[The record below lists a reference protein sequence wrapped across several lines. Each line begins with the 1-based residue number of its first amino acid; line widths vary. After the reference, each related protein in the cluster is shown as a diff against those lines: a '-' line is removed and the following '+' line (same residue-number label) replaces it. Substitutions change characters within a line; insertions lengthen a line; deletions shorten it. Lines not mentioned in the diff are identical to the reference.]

1 MRNLTPTTWQ
11 RIDLDLC
18 NHLLQGRLPAEC
30 SAEFRNRF
38 DELWELHPPEPRRLL
53 IHGREV
59 PAPRWDQAYGCD
71 YVYSGQ
77 VNAAESVPDILCPLL
92 NWVNAAIDSRLNG
105 VLVNWYDG
113 SLGHYIGPHRDSVQN
128 LVADSPIVTVSLGEE
143 RIFRMRPVAGKGY
156 VDIPIPHGS
165 VVIVPYATNRTWKHE
180 VPRSKR
186 HRGKRISVTF
196 RAFTN

>member
-1 MRNLTPTTWQ
+1 MTSFDDLSSRV
-11 RIDLDLC
+11 DLDEGNYLVC
-18 NHLLQGRLPAEC
+18 GQLPMPLSAKLHLQ
-30 SAEFRNRF
+30 F
-38 DELWELHPPEPRRLL
+38 DELWNRHPPEPRRLL

-77 VNAAESVPDILCPLL
+77 VNAAEPVPDMLCPLL
-92 NWVNAAIDSRLNG
+92 DWVNAAIDPQLNG

-143 RIFRMRPVAGKGY
+143 RIFRMRPAAGKGY

-186 HRGKRISVTF
+186 HQGKRISVTF
-196 RAFTN
+196 RAFLN